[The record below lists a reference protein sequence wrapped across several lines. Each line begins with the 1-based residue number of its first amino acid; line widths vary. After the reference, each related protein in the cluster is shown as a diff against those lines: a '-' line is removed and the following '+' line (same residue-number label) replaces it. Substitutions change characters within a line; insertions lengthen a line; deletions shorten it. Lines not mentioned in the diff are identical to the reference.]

1 MVKRAKKSVRR
12 KPIRVEH
19 ELKENKAL
27 YTWVV
32 IIIIAIGL
40 IVLWQLFR
48 IGAGPGEA
56 IRLEPTQDCCC
67 DCIASREVIK
77 LGFFGS
83 CLEACEHACAGEVIA
98 VNSCTPAEASL
109 FLKFG

>member
-1 MVKRAKKSVRR
+1 MVKIVKKRR

-19 ELKENKAL
+19 EIKENKTL
-27 YTWVV
+27 YKWVFAVIVV
-32 IIIIAIGL
+32 ICL
-40 IVLWQLFR
+40 MVLWQIFR
-48 IGAGPGEA
+48 IGVMPGEA
-56 IRLEPTQDCCC
+56 IKSPEPMQDCCC
-67 DCIASREVIK
+67 DCIDSREVIK

-83 CLEACEHACAGEVIA
+83 CLEACEHACAGKVVA